1 MCVYTVLLIRDSTQ
15 VNLDRVTHL
24 IGHLER
30 KQVTGV
36 KSGSAEVKKA
46 MAAERGAVRALLKC
60 GSRDVTI
67 VQRLIG
73 SLSSLVGADG
83 IKSHTSSY

>member
-24 IGHLER
+24 IEHLER

-36 KSGSAEVKKA
+36 KSDSAEVKKA
-46 MAAERGAVRALLKC
+46 MAAERDAVRALLQC
-60 GSRDVTI
+60 GNQDVRI
-67 VQRLIG
+67 APRLIG

-83 IKSHTSSY
+83 MKSHT